1 MELPMKTAEENLMDW
16 LRDAHA
22 MEEQAEKML
31 SATADRL
38 TNYPVLKERV
48 LAHLDQTRLQAGKVR
63 ECIVR
68 RGGSP
73 SAVKDVVARVTATA
87 QGLSGMFVADEVV
100 KAALSSY
107 TFEHMEIASYRILI
121 AAAGEVGDVETQ
133 RVCEAILVEE
143 EAMATWLLEQLPA
156 ITAQFLGRAQAD
168 VAAKR

>member
-1 MELPMKTAEENLMDW
+1 MTAEENLMDW

-38 TNYPVLKERV
+38 KNYPVLKERI
-48 LAHLDQTRLQAGKVR
+48 LAHLDQTRQQGRQVR

-73 SAVKDVVARVTATA
+73 STVKDVAARITATA

-121 AAAGEVGDVETQ
+121 AAAREVGDEATQ
-133 RVCEAILVEE
+133 RTCEAILVEE
-143 EAMATWLLEQLPA
+143 EAMAAWLLEQLPA
-156 ITAQFLGRAQAD
+156 ITQQFLQRRKAD
-168 VAAKR
+168 VTAKH